1 MKIKR
6 ISFFCATL
14 LTLEINIWRNV
25 QDNKKMEDIIKII
38 FLSDNDETGISITSL
53 ITYFAFV
60 IFLVLFVINIKNDI
74 SKNYRSMILQRYR
87 SRRSFLMQHQ
97 KKGIQNSLILTIS
110 IFVCLVLFYSI
121 LEFKLIN
128 LESLES
134 LPSDQLMSLF
144 INIFLFLNISITFNT
159 IIVLKKSN
167 IQGITANILLFVIV
181 ILLDISIKEISI
193 LTFGSIIL
201 LVRGTVFLSNIIFV
215 LLIYLYFF
223 IKNIDIL

>member
-1 MKIKR
+1 MKIKS

-25 QDNKKMEDIIKII
+25 QDNKKIEDIIKII

-53 ITYFAFV
+53 ITCFAFI
-60 IFLVLFVINIKNDI
+60 IFSVLFVINIKNDI

-128 LESLES
+128 LESL
-134 LPSDQLMSLF
+134 PGDQLMSLF

-167 IQGITANILLFVIV
+167 IQGITANILLIVIV

-215 LLIYLYFF
+215 LIIYLYFF

>member
-1 MKIKR
+1 
-6 ISFFCATL
+6 
-14 LTLEINIWRNV
+14 
-25 QDNKKMEDIIKII
+25 
-38 FLSDNDETGISITSL
+38 
-53 ITYFAFV
+53 
-60 IFLVLFVINIKNDI
+60 
-74 SKNYRSMILQRYR
+74 
-87 SRRSFLMQHQ
+87 MQHQ
-97 KKGIQNSLILTIS
+97 KKGIQKSLILTIS

-128 LESLES
+128 LESL
-134 LPSDQLMSLF
+134 PGDQLMSLF

-167 IQGITANILLFVIV
+167 IQGITANILLIVIV

-201 LVRGTVFLSNIIFV
+201 MVRGTVFLSNIIFV
-215 LLIYLYFF
+215 LIIYLYFF

>member
-1 MKIKR
+1 MKIKS
-6 ISFFCATL
+6 ILFFCATL

-25 QDNKKMEDIIKII
+25 QDNKKIEDIIKII

-53 ITYFAFV
+53 ITCFAFV
-60 IFLVLFVINIKNDI
+60 IFSVLFVINIKNDI

-128 LESLES
+128 LESL
-134 LPSDQLMSLF
+134 PGDQLMSLF

-167 IQGITANILLFVIV
+167 IQGITANILLIVIV

-215 LLIYLYFF
+215 LIIYLYFF

>member
-1 MKIKR
+1 MKIKS

-25 QDNKKMEDIIKII
+25 QDNKKIEDIIKII

-53 ITYFAFV
+53 ITCFAFV
-60 IFLVLFVINIKNDI
+60 IFSVLFVINIKNDI

-128 LESLES
+128 LESL
-134 LPSDQLMSLF
+134 PGDQLMSLF

-167 IQGITANILLFVIV
+167 IQGITANILLIVIV

-215 LLIYLYFF
+215 LIIYLFF
-223 IKNIDIL
+223 L

>member
-1 MKIKR
+1 MKIKS

-25 QDNKKMEDIIKII
+25 QDNKKIEDIIKII

-53 ITYFAFV
+53 ITCFAFV
-60 IFLVLFVINIKNDI
+60 IFSVLFVINIKNDI

-128 LESLES
+128 LEL
-134 LPSDQLMSLF
+134 LPGDQLMSLF

-167 IQGITANILLFVIV
+167 IQGITANILLIVIV

-223 IKNIDIL
+223 MKNIDIL

>member
-1 MKIKR
+1 MKIKS

-25 QDNKKMEDIIKII
+25 QDNKKIEDIIKII

-53 ITYFAFV
+53 ITCFAFV
-60 IFLVLFVINIKNDI
+60 IFSVLFVINIKNDI

-97 KKGIQNSLILTIS
+97 KKGIQKSLILTIS

-128 LESLES
+128 LESL
-134 LPSDQLMSLF
+134 PGDQLMSLF

-167 IQGITANILLFVIV
+167 IQGITANILLIVIV

-201 LVRGTVFLSNIIFV
+201 MVRGTVFLSNIIFV
-215 LLIYLYFF
+215 LIIYLYFF

>member
-1 MKIKR
+1 MKIKS

-25 QDNKKMEDIIKII
+25 QDNKNIEDIIKII

-53 ITYFAFV
+53 ITCFAFV
-60 IFLVLFVINIKNDI
+60 IFSVLFVINIKNDI

-128 LESLES
+128 LEL
-134 LPSDQLMSLF
+134 LPGDQLMSLF

-167 IQGITANILLFVIV
+167 IQGITANILLIVIV

-223 IKNIDIL
+223 MKNIDIL

>member
-1 MKIKR
+1 
-6 ISFFCATL
+6 
-14 LTLEINIWRNV
+14 
-25 QDNKKMEDIIKII
+25 
-38 FLSDNDETGISITSL
+38 
-53 ITYFAFV
+53 
-60 IFLVLFVINIKNDI
+60 
-74 SKNYRSMILQRYR
+74 
-87 SRRSFLMQHQ
+87 MQHQ

-128 LESLES
+128 LESL
-134 LPSDQLMSLF
+134 PGVQLMSLF

-167 IQGITANILLFVIV
+167 IQGITANILLIVIV

-215 LLIYLYFF
+215 LIIYLYFF

>member
-1 MKIKR
+1 MKIKS

-25 QDNKKMEDIIKII
+25 QDNKKIEDIIKII

-53 ITYFAFV
+53 ITCFAFV
-60 IFLVLFVINIKNDI
+60 IFSVLFVINIKNDI

-97 KKGIQNSLILTIS
+97 KKGIQNSLILTTS

-128 LESLES
+128 LESL
-134 LPSDQLMSLF
+134 PGDQLMSLF

-167 IQGITANILLFVIV
+167 IQGITANILLIVIV

-215 LLIYLYFF
+215 LIIYLYFF

>member
-1 MKIKR
+1 
-6 ISFFCATL
+6 
-14 LTLEINIWRNV
+14 
-25 QDNKKMEDIIKII
+25 
-38 FLSDNDETGISITSL
+38 
-53 ITYFAFV
+53 
-60 IFLVLFVINIKNDI
+60 
-74 SKNYRSMILQRYR
+74 
-87 SRRSFLMQHQ
+87 MQHQ

-128 LESLES
+128 LEL
-134 LPSDQLMSLF
+134 LPGDQLMSLF

-167 IQGITANILLFVIV
+167 IQGITANILLIVIV

-223 IKNIDIL
+223 MKNIDIL

>member
-1 MKIKR
+1 
-6 ISFFCATL
+6 
-14 LTLEINIWRNV
+14 
-25 QDNKKMEDIIKII
+25 
-38 FLSDNDETGISITSL
+38 
-53 ITYFAFV
+53 
-60 IFLVLFVINIKNDI
+60 
-74 SKNYRSMILQRYR
+74 
-87 SRRSFLMQHQ
+87 MQHQ

-128 LESLES
+128 LESL
-134 LPSDQLMSLF
+134 PGDQLMSLF

-167 IQGITANILLFVIV
+167 IQGITANILLIVIV

-215 LLIYLYFF
+215 LIIYLYFF

>member
-1 MKIKR
+1 MKIKS

-25 QDNKKMEDIIKII
+25 QDNKKIEDIIKII

-53 ITYFAFV
+53 ITCFAFV
-60 IFLVLFVINIKNDI
+60 IFSVLFVINIKNDI

-128 LESLES
+128 LESL
-134 LPSDQLMSLF
+134 PGDQLMSLF

-167 IQGITANILLFVIV
+167 IQGITANILLIVIV

-215 LLIYLYFF
+215 LIIYLYFF